1 MLIVFWLYK
10 VINLNSRNEAKSIN
24 AFNFS
29 TLYTKLP
36 HDKIRREKVN
46 FILLNYFGAILVKE
60 KIKGQLCLSE

>member
-10 VINLNSRNEAKSIN
+10 AINLNSRNEAKSIN

-36 HDKIRREKVN
+36 HDKLRREKVS
-46 FILLNYFGAILVKE
+46 FILLKLLWGNLGKE
-60 KIKGQLCLSE
+60 KDKRSALP